1 MKLSEFKGERVI
13 EVTADLLEY
22 IGEIMA
28 DEKALEL
35 ITMAQNKK
43 LSSLEAI
50 IVNLT
55 KSLPYLLRTHKKAI
69 CSIFATLEDK
79 KYDEYIKTLSIPK
92 MVVAIKDIREDE
104 EFKQLFISARPVKD
118 EK

>member
-43 LSSLEAI
+43 
-50 IVNLT
+50 V
-55 KSLPYLLRTHKKAI
+55 
-69 CSIFATLEDK
+69 
-79 KYDEYIKTLSIPK
+79 
-92 MVVAIKDIREDE
+92 
-104 EFKQLFISARPVKD
+104 
-118 EK
+118 

>member
-1 MKLSEFKGERVI
+1 MKLSNIKGERTLRVM
-13 EVTADLLEY
+13 ADLLEH
-22 IGEIMA
+22 IGEIAM

-43 LSSLEAI
+43 LSSLESI

-92 MVVAIKDIREDE
+92 MVVAIKDIKEDE